1 MASKKHYEF
10 QNIFQQGK
18 KFGGE
23 GASISFAAFEKK
35 VIFHRHSERTVILSF
50 ANIYHKGGNNGGIA
64 FLKGEIMGDLMPNF
78 ARSFRKVGHSH
89 SDVKFI

>member
-35 VIFHRHSERTVILSF
+35 VIFHRHPESTVILSF
-50 ANIYHKGGNNGGIA
+50 TNIHHKGGIMGELRFSGG
-64 FLKGEIMGDLMPNF
+64 IMGDLMPNLV
-78 ARSFRKVGHSH
+78 RSFRKVGHRH
-89 SDVKFI
+89 FDVKFI